1 MVLHLIPL
9 RKKNAKNFWS
19 NEETESRN
27 KKVFAKNKEAVVI
40 YGFIL
45 LYVPAELYD
54 GMIIV
59 TNATPT
65 DIRN

>member
-19 NEETESRN
+19 NEETEIRN